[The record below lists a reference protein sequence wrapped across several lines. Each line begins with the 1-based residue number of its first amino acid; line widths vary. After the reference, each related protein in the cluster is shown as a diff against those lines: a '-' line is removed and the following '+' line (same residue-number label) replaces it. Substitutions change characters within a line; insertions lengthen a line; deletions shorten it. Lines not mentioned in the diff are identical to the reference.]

1 MYQVI
6 FMDKHL
12 NSALNK
18 VSTKPNRKNRTR
30 GFTLLELLITL
41 GIVGIASTLAI
52 SSMTSLM
59 GESSSDNFTSTLSKT
74 VNFSRIQ
81 SVSTGQTVTLC
92 TVVDGICANDWS
104 QDITI
109 FVDANNNR
117 TLGTNTVLRIVE
129 AIPSQDQL
137 TYTGTALG
145 ISFYPDGSIGDSDN
159 GVFTYMVNKA
169 CDLSTR
175 GVDVNN
181 SGRARFIEKITCS

>member
-1 MYQVI
+1 MV
-6 FMDKHL
+6 
-12 NSALNK
+12 
-18 VSTKPNRKNRTR
+18 
-30 GFTLLELLITL
+30 ELLITL
-41 GIVGIASTLAI
+41 GIVAIASTLAF
-52 SSMTSLM
+52 SSMSSLM
-59 GESSSDNFTSTLSKT
+59 GESSSEDFSRTLAKT
-74 VNFSRIQ
+74 VNFSRVQ

-92 TVVDGICANDWS
+92 TVVDGICANDWT

-109 FVDANNNR
+109 FVDASNNR
-117 TLGTNTVLRIVE
+117 TLGTNTILRIVE

-159 GVFTYMVNKA
+159 GVFTYKVNNA

-181 SGRARFIEKITCS
+181 SGRARFIENITCS